1 MSRWAG
7 SAGRAGGVA
16 KSTRALAAE
25 LTRRGQRVSADT
37 VGDLLRAEGF
47 SLQGKRHPDR
57 DAQFRYIS
65 EQARAHQ
72 AAGQP
77 VISVDTKKKELVG
90 AFRNGGREWRPEGEP
105 ARVSTHDFPD
115 LELGNAIPYGVYDV
129 AANAGWVNWS
139 PRTPA
144 GPTGT
149 VPGRG
154 RPSWPLLPWKP
165 GCRSR
170 SATSRPAPNAV
181 A

>member
-1 MSRWAG
+1 
-7 SAGRAGGVA
+7 
-16 KSTRALAAE
+16 
-25 LTRRGQRVSADT
+25 
-37 VGDLLRAEGF
+37 
-47 SLQGKRHPDR
+47 
-57 DAQFRYIS
+57 
-65 EQARAHQ
+65 
-72 AAGQP
+72 

-139 PRTPA
+139 PRTPT

-154 RPSWPLLPWKP
+154 RPS
-165 GCRSR
+165 
-170 SATSRPAPNAV
+170 
-181 A
+181 